1 MCEYVVSPCARF
13 ASESEHPRGTAIGE
27 RLLRDQFVRQDKVK
41 IRDEHSSI
49 LLPCHS
55 IAEEVAFRQA
65 TKSFKGCFHSE
76 SRLLFF
82 LS

>member
-13 ASESEHPRGTAIGE
+13 AIESEHPRGAAIGE
-27 RLLRDQFVRQDKVK
+27 RLLRDQFVRQGKIK

-49 LLPCHS
+49 LLPRRN
-55 IAEEVAFRQA
+55 IAGEVTFRQA
-65 TKSFKGCFHSE
+65 TKPFKRGLDGE